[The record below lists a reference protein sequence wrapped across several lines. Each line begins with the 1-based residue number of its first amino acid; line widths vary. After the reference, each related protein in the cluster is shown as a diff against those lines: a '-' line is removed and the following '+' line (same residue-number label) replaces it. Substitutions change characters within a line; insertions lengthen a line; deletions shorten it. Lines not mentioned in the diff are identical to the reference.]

1 MPLYSNSPLGLVLT
15 SESTDS
21 PVVGKYNLSDTS
33 PLKSIFLNGASAS
46 SYSFNP
52 RAGSSTRT
60 DYNSDISTLSIIRDS
75 EKVSA
80 MRLRYSDFAYLKNLG
95 VYPNNRLI
103 IARRFTSPV
112 GDDLTMLQNN
122 TYAMS
127 TLISWVGDNEN
138 FIETEFGENW
148 VDGES
153 SFKEILNELGHDVLM
168 GDNAGKGLGG
178 VMAGA
183 INAVPLPGF
192 TEGLQYQLFKNLGM
206 TDLDASQLPVGNP
219 NLIREAMRRKTLGG
233 GEKGSGLK
241 CKFRVKME
249 VEYEQ
254 KFINGVDPTVVY
266 YDIIA
271 NALTFGTSES
281 QFQFKGNVGNKFQNF
296 INDMGSGD
304 SSRIK
309 SALLQFVSAIADA
322 LNKVGQE
329 IINSIKETAEN
340 AKKAINAATNGDKKT
355 QQTNDQSDKQTGV
368 LSSAFGNVKKIITT
382 IVTGLVNKYKLRI
395 ISVINSLTGT
405 PSAPWHVTIGNPRRP
420 IFSSGDMLVEDV
432 TITMGKLL
440 AFNDLPSS
448 IKLSFTLNS
457 ARNVGAQEIFQ
468 KFNCGKERTYVRSKI
483 SFVDSNTTFTKE
495 QLSDA
500 QSTLSQNQ
508 NIAKI
513 VTKSKITVE
522 AGETPT
528 QLQTDEA
535 GKNAYP
541 PALQSLPGVS
551 FTNFQSGDGNFYS
564 APSATLSQLPD
575 NVTQPVTFTPD
586 GRLLDKNNSYL
597 GNWQSN
603 GKNVDLNLNNNSTG
617 KKQITLP
624 GQ

>member
-266 YDIIA
+266 
-271 NALTFGTSES
+271 F
-281 QFQFKGNVGNKFQNF
+281 
-296 INDMGSGD
+296 
-304 SSRIK
+304 
-309 SALLQFVSAIADA
+309 AIM
-322 LNKVGQE
+322 
-329 IINSIKETAEN
+329 S
-340 AKKAINAATNGDKKT
+340 
-355 QQTNDQSDKQTGV
+355 
-368 LSSAFGNVKKIITT
+368 
-382 IVTGLVNKYKLRI
+382 
-395 ISVINSLTGT
+395 
-405 PSAPWHVTIGNPRRP
+405 
-420 IFSSGDMLVEDV
+420 
-432 TITMGKLL
+432 
-440 AFNDLPSS
+440 
-448 IKLSFTLNS
+448 
-457 ARNVGAQEIFQ
+457 
-468 KFNCGKERTYVRSKI
+468 
-483 SFVDSNTTFTKE
+483 
-495 QLSDA
+495 
-500 QSTLSQNQ
+500 
-508 NIAKI
+508 
-513 VTKSKITVE
+513 
-522 AGETPT
+522 
-528 QLQTDEA
+528 
-535 GKNAYP
+535 
-541 PALQSLPGVS
+541 
-551 FTNFQSGDGNFYS
+551 
-564 APSATLSQLPD
+564 
-575 NVTQPVTFTPD
+575 
-586 GRLLDKNNSYL
+586 
-597 GNWQSN
+597 
-603 GKNVDLNLNNNSTG
+603 
-617 KKQITLP
+617 
-624 GQ
+624 